1 MAYFGLAET
10 QRGQNMIAD
19 AAQNYVNAAAQ
30 PKCTDWV
37 RKRAQLAAGQMF
49 DLLHQRDKA
58 VQQYQLAAAAGG
70 DQSQAETARRYLRTP
85 YTGT

>member
-1 MAYFGLAET
+1 
-10 QRGQNMIAD
+10 
-19 AAQNYVNAAAQ
+19 
-30 PKCTDWV
+30 
-37 RKRAQLAAGQMF
+37 
-49 DLLHQRDKA
+49 